1 MLLTVQTNKQT
12 NRKGVKK
19 PDCRQ
24 THCLFQIRK
33 KGLPSFKAFSR
44 RIWLKRKKKWK
55 EIANCNHEA
64 LIITELVKTKI
75 GVILFLIELMFVP
88 CSKKNCSNFK
98 RETTAIHTTPPVTKI
113 ISAKNVGARV
123 SNSFHIQL
131 IFISKENWKK
141 KVVGTILDLPAQ
153 PIRPIKL
160 VNSGWIGCTN

>member
-1 MLLTVQTNKQT
+1 MDFFWAAFLEL
-12 NRKGVKK
+12 
-19 PDCRQ
+19 PIRQ
-24 THCLFQIRK
+24 KIYFPYWKLGWGTLC
-33 KGLPSFKAFSR
+33 SFYFVP
-44 RIWLKRKKKWK
+44 
-55 EIANCNHEA
+55 EA
-64 LIITELVKTKI
+64 LIITEPVKTKF

-88 CSKKNCSNFK
+88 CSKNCSNFK

-160 VNSGWIGCTN
+160 VNSGWIGRTN